1 MGASKKVILL
11 IVEGLS
17 DSSTLNPILKK
28 IFSENNIRFHIV
40 HGDITIANGISSK
53 NAVIHVN
60 DCIKKEMGISKYRK
74 QDLIRIIHIIDT
86 DGAFISDKDII
97 YSNVNEISYND
108 SSIKT
113 SKVDQIINRNKTKRE
128 VVERLY
134 KTGKVH
140 NTPYEIYYFSRNMEH
155 VLHNES
161 GNLTDDEKGRKADEF
176 VDTYENDID
185 SFINFITKSDFAV
198 DGDFNTTW
206 DFILKNNNSLKR
218 HSNIHLM
225 LRDNPRG
232 KIK

>member
-1 MGASKKVILL
+1 
-11 IVEGLS
+11 
-17 DSSTLNPILKK
+17 
-28 IFSENNIRFHIV
+28 
-40 HGDITIANGISSK
+40 
-53 NAVIHVN
+53 
-60 DCIKKEMGISKYRK
+60 
-74 QDLIRIIHIIDT
+74 
-86 DGAFISDKDII
+86 
-97 YSNVNEISYND
+97 
-108 SSIKT
+108 
-113 SKVDQIINRNKTKRE
+113 
-128 VVERLY
+128 
-134 KTGKVH
+134 
-140 NTPYEIYYFSRNMEH
+140 MEH